1 MRMAQDDDVTQRKM
15 AAFDF
20 CNSRSPERF
29 IVLLWDCTQLT
40 DFKAA
45 FWSSNQENGTKRC
58 ARDRFQQLAPDIWQR
73 LAGWGFYGRTNPY
86 LFSAVCWTKGWMV
99 WGSAAPTC
107 PASRP
112 LPVGER
118 GEGSNT
124 GTAPSSMGGR
134 GVWKVGTECC
144 LLFTVPTLRGAI
156 SGCLLAGLQGRGETA
171 WNTHT
176 REWQRGISL
185 HRREGGEGQDH
196 HLTTGTATREMCWE
210 RMRFQMLCRI

>member
-1 MRMAQDDDVTQRKM
+1 MYMTRRQI

-20 CNSRSPERF
+20 CHSRSPKRL
-29 IVLLWDCTQLT
+29 IALLCDCTRLLAIWLILKQR
-40 DFKAA
+40 FEAII
-45 FWSSNQENGTKRC
+45 KRM
-58 ARDRFQQLAPDIWQR
+58 AQNDVHTTHRFQQPAPDTWQR
-73 LAGWGFYGRTNPY
+73 LAGWSFCGRTNPY
-86 LFSAVCWTKGWMV
+86 LFSAVCWTKGWRV
-99 WGSAAPTC
+99 WGSTAPAC

-112 LPVGER
+112 LPVGNR

-124 GTAPSSMGGR
+124 GTPPSSMGGR
-134 GVWKVGTECC
+134 GGWKVGVECC
-144 LLFTVPTLRGAI
+144 FLFTVPALRGAI

-176 REWQRGISL
+176 REWQWGISL

-210 RMRFQMLCRI
+210 RMRSQMVCRI